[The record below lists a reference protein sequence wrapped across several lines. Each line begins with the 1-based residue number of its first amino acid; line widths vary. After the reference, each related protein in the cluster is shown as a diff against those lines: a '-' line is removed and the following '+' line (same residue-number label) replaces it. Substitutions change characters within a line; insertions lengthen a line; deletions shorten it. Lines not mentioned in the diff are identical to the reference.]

1 MPMVNPV
8 VSAANASVE
17 SLLDEI
23 SSLAAERQR
32 LREQGVNGSALE
44 QNRRRLAGKQWE
56 LSHALIARYGPSG
69 AHAT

>member
-1 MPMVNPV
+1 M
-8 VSAANASVE
+8 SSANATVE

-23 SSLAAERQR
+23 SSLAAERQL

-56 LSHALIARYGPSG
+56 LSHALIARYGPAG
-69 AHAT
+69 ASAA